1 MKVGVLVLFVP
12 MSNQMEEG
20 KMAKINLLI
29 PQLSEEYVMQNQ
41 RQMSYSIETLV
52 NQLNF
57 SYQNDL
63 KNEQDAFNFFMNS

>member
-1 MKVGVLVLFVP
+1 
-12 MSNQMEEG
+12 
-20 KMAKINLLI
+20 MAKINLLI

-41 RQMSYSIETLV
+41 RQISYSIETLV

>member
-1 MKVGVLVLFVP
+1 L
-12 MSNQMEEG
+12 
-20 KMAKINLLI
+20 AKINLLI
-29 PQLSEEYVMQNQ
+29 PQLNEEYVMENQ

-63 KNEQDAFNFFMNS
+63 KKEQDAFNFFMS